1 MAGYARFR
9 RARKSFGSRRGMR
22 RSGGSRG
29 SRYGYKKTGYKKP
42 RFATVGF
49 ARDVEKKYH
58 DKTYQGLHSETQT
71 GGPTGVKS
79 SGVTYVSE
87 GWLGYNFGSAENY
100 PNPAIPKSNDMFKGV
115 TNGSTARGRIGNKI
129 KVKYVKGAF
138 TFTAAVLGDG
148 VGIQRAQG
156 GETVAHT
163 VSAGTAA
170 QNYLRT
176 TYRMVI
182 VKDMQVNS
190 TDQHISWSQVFDT
203 ENRWAGVHSE
213 LNVDNMG
220 RFIVLDDKV
229 FTLDADTPQ
238 KTCTFNIG
246 GNALGSVRYNGADDK
261 ALTDK
266 GVYVIWAAFVMG
278 VTPSMTL
285 ADVDCPSPVGH
296 SRLCFTDE

>member
-29 SRYGYKKTGYKKP
+29 SRHGYKKTGYRKP

-49 ARDVEKKYH
+49 ARNVEKKYH
-58 DKTYQGLHSETQT
+58 DKTLQADHGEVQT
-71 GGPTGVKS
+71 GGNTSIKS
-79 SGVTYVSE
+79 SGVTYVSNA
-87 GWLGYNFGSAENY
+87 WSTYNFGAANTSATST
-100 PNPAIPKSNDMFKGV
+100 SNDMFKGLGTG
-115 TNGSTARGRIGNKI
+115 TNARTRIGNKI

-138 TFTAAVLGDG
+138 TFNAAVLGDG
-148 VGIQRAQG
+148 TGLARSQG
-156 GETVAHT
+156 GEALAHT
-163 VSAGTAA
+163 FTGTAA

-190 TDQHISWSQVFDT
+190 TDAQVTWAQVFDT
-203 ENRWAGVHSE
+203 NGTFAGVHSE
-213 LNVDNMG
+213 LNVENMG
-220 RFIVLDDKV
+220 RFVVLDDKV

-238 KTCTFNIG
+238 KTCVFHIG
-246 GNALGSVRYNGADDK
+246 GNVLGSVRYNGTTGIS
-261 ALTDK
+261 LTDK

-278 VTPSMTL
+278 VINSIALT
-285 ADVDCPSPVGH
+285 DIDCPSPVGH